1 MQRNEIMPD
10 DITLGS
16 VISSCANLSSLE
28 EGVQFHAQ
36 ALMSGLISFI
46 SVSNALITLYG
57 KCGSVE
63 ECDKLFYEMKF
74 RDEVSWTAMVSGYA
88 QFGKA
93 EKTID
98 LFEEMLRQGLKPDP
112 VTFIGVLSACS
123 RAGLVERGRAGR
135 LQEAKD
141 FIHNMPFQPD
151 AIGWATLLSSCRVH
165 SNLEIGKWAAESL
178 LEVEPN
184 NPAGYILLTS
194 IYASQGKWN
203 NVAELRRGMR
213 EKGLRKDPGCSWIK
227 FKNKLYIFSADDFS
241 SPFYD
246 QIYAELEKLNEKMI
260 QMGYVPDPSSV
271 LHDVEES
278 EKIKMLGHHSEK
290 LITQREILV
299 RDCPVPFV

>member
-123 RAGLVERGRAGR
+123 RAGLV
-135 LQEAKD
+135 
-141 FIHNMPFQPD
+141 
-151 AIGWATLLSSCRVH
+151 H

-203 NVAELRRGMR
+203 
-213 EKGLRKDPGCSWIK
+213 K
-227 FKNKLYIFSADDFS
+227 
-241 SPFYD
+241 
-246 QIYAELEKLNEKMI
+246 LEKLNEKMI

-290 LITQREILV
+290 LAIAFGLIFIPRSCPIRVVKNLRVCRDCHTVTKYISKITQREILV

>member
-1 MQRNEIMPD
+1 
-10 DITLGS
+10 
-16 VISSCANLSSLE
+16 
-28 EGVQFHAQ
+28 
-36 ALMSGLISFI
+36 MS
-46 SVSNALITLYG
+46 
-57 KCGSVE
+57 
-63 ECDKLFYEMKF
+63 
-74 RDEVSWTAMVSGYA
+74 RDHGIHPILDHYTCM
-88 QFGKA
+88 
-93 EKTID
+93 ID
-98 LFEEMLRQGLKPDP
+98 L
-112 VTFIGVLSACS
+112 LS
-123 RAGLVERGRAGR
+123 RAGR

-227 FKNKLYIFSADDFS
+227 FKNKLYIF
-241 SPFYD
+241 PFYD

-290 LITQREILV
+290 LAIAFGLIFIPRSCPIRVVKNLRVCRDCHTVTKYISKITQREILV

>member
-63 ECDKLFYEMKF
+63 ECE
-74 RDEVSWTAMVSGYA
+74 
-88 QFGKA
+88 
-93 EKTID
+93 
-98 LFEEMLRQGLKPDP
+98 
-112 VTFIGVLSACS
+112 
-123 RAGLVERGRAGR
+123 
-135 LQEAKD
+135 
-141 FIHNMPFQPD
+141 
-151 AIGWATLLSSCRVH
+151 
-165 SNLEIGKWAAESL
+165 
-178 LEVEPN
+178 
-184 NPAGYILLTS
+184 
-194 IYASQGKWN
+194 
-203 NVAELRRGMR
+203 
-213 EKGLRKDPGCSWIK
+213 
-227 FKNKLYIFSADDFS
+227 NKLYIFSADDFS

-290 LITQREILV
+290 LAIAFGLIFIPRSCPIRVVKNLRVCRDCHTVTKYISKITQREILV